1 MADRGGLDDEAVRAR
16 LARVDALLEVVEQ
29 APGPTSDAAL
39 EAVRELV
46 EVYGEALARLV
57 RLDARSSP
65 RTVTDDELLNHL
77 LVLHDLHPEDV
88 GARIA
93 RALRRLPGGP
103 VELVGFDPDSGVL
116 RLKAAASGGCGC
128 GGGAGAGDSRQAVED
143 ALACFAAEVTR
154 VELEPAGPAGG
165 EPVLLQIAPRP
176 GTVGVS

>member
-77 LVLHDLHPEDV
+77 LVLHDLHPDPV
-88 GARIA
+88 GERVR
-93 RALRRLPGGP
+93 RALDDVRPHARRRGVQ
-103 VELVGFDPDSGVL
+103 VELVDVDGSVARI
-116 RLKAAASGGCGC
+116 RLSGGCGC
-128 GGGAGAGDSRQAVED
+128 SSPPDEVAQAVAEAVRAVAPELTD
-143 ALACFAAEVTR
+143 VDVVAAEQGASVIS
-154 VELEPAGPAGG
+154 VDA
-165 EPVLLQIAPRP
+165 VLSRARRP
-176 GTVGVS
+176 G